1 MAVTI
6 YTERILFT
14 TGSDGEPTAAGV
26 QISSGRTAPKFAV
39 RAKREVILSAGVVG
53 SPQILQLSGLGPAAL
68 LRRHQIPIVRD
79 LSHVGRNLLDVGVI
93 RALFG
98 MQF

>member
-14 TGSDGEPTAAGV
+14 TGSDGEPTAVGV

-39 RAKREVILSAGVVG
+39 RAKREVILSAGAVG

-68 LRRHQIPIVRD
+68 LRQHQIPVVRD
-79 LSHVGRNLLDVGVI
+79 LLHVGRNLVDVGM
-93 RALFG
+93 L
-98 MQF
+98 